1 MRFAVTIVM
10 TFMSSLA
17 ALALPLDA
25 GAQTA
30 QTSKPT
36 AKSETTAKPKTDG
49 KAAKKN
55 MDLDSFFKDAEDQ
68 TRKAQE
74 SGDSNCVPKPD
85 ETPTEP
91 VT

>member
-1 MRFAVTIVM
+1 MRIAVTIVM
-10 TFMSSLA
+10 TFMSSLS
-17 ALALPLDA
+17 ALALPVA
-25 GAQTA
+25 ASAQTA
-30 QTSKPT
+30 DTKPT
-36 AKSETTAKPKTDG
+36 AKSETTAKPKTDE
-49 KAAKKN
+49 KAAKKD

-74 SGDSNCVPKPD
+74 SGNSNCVPKPD